1 MTLGQP
7 WRTAVAITAVALARL
22 AAADICSVIK
32 QQGIEIQKPL
42 SLDYNK
48 DLTRYWSAAC
58 GDLKPT
64 CIAAPSS
71 ALEMSAIVKQL
82 HNFDDLF
89 AVKSGG
95 HMPNNGFASIQDGLL
110 ISTKNLDQVIYNPE
124 DQTAIVGPGLSWEEA
139 QKGLDG
145 TGRALVGGRLGGV
158 GVGGYM
164 LGGKLQPLTMVDIS
178 LIQLGGLSFL
188 SSQYGWA
195 ANNVVNFEVVLANGT
210 VVNANAKENT
220 DLFAALKGGGN
231 NFGIVTAYTLQTHPQ
246 DHKVWGGNYIF
257 TADKTPQVLSALRD
271 FTEHY
276 PDDKAAIIVT
286 CEHGL
291 LIHTWIMFLFYDGPE
306 PPEGVFTNFTAIGPT
321 DTTKTWDSYYDL
333 LKHNDI
339 FILHGQRYTIATETT
354 PLPNKTVGADVMQR
368 YYDHWFNVTNTVLEV
383 PNMLGSIAF
392 QPMPRTITSKAKA
405 RGGDLLEFPTDQDYI
420 IIELDFSYAFAA
432 DDAKIDA
439 ANQYLYTGFD
449 NIISDNIDKGL
460 LPDVYR
466 PLFMNDAYFRQ
477 DYWGRI
483 RTKEQALQTRIKYDP
498 DGFFQKRTS
507 GGFRLR

>member
-1 MTLGQP
+1 MTRGQP
-7 WRTAVAITAVALARL
+7 WRAAVAITVAALARL
-22 AAADICSVIK
+22 SAADICSVIK

-42 SLDYNK
+42 SPHYYK
-48 DLTRYWSAAC
+48 DLANYWSAAC

-64 CIAAPSS
+64 CIATPTS

-110 ISTKNLDQVIYNPE
+110 ISTENLDQVIYNPE
-124 DQTAIVGPGLSWEEA
+124 DQTAIIGPGLTWEDA
-139 QKGLDG
+139 QKGLD
-145 TGRALVGGRLGGV
+145 
-158 GVGGYM
+158 
-164 LGGKLQPLTMVDIS
+164 
-178 LIQLGGLSFL
+178 GGLSFL

-333 LKHNDI
+333 
-339 FILHGQRYTIATETT
+339 
-354 PLPNKTVGADVMQR
+354 
-368 YYDHWFNVTNTVLEV
+368 
-383 PNMLGSIAF
+383 
-392 QPMPRTITSKAKA
+392 
-405 RGGDLLEFPTDQDYI
+405 DLLDFPTDQDYI

-432 DDAKIDA
+432 DDGKIDA
-439 ANQYLYTGFD
+439 ANQNLYRGFD

-466 PLFMNDAYFRQ
+466 PLFLNDAYFRQ

-483 RTKEQALQTRIKYDP
+483 RTREQALQTRIKYDP

-507 GGFRLR
+507 GGFRLH